1 MTLFYRFIRFI
12 VSVVFHI
19 IYRIRVVGEENIPQ
33 NGAAIICCNHT
44 SMSDVPF
51 LAAATHRQIFFMGK
65 EELFKNRITRWFFGK
80 LGAFAVS
87 RGSGAAADG
96 IKSAISV
103 IENGG
108 MMGIFPEGTRNRT
121 GKPVKCKAGVAL
133 VLSKAPAAVIPAA
146 ICRMGLRP
154 FTRVTVRFGK
164 PIENACPADASRP
177 ELKRS
182 TALIAEKITELLEM
196 GI

>member
-12 VSVVFHI
+12 VSVAFHAV
-19 IYRIRVVGEENIPQ
+19 YRIKVIGEENIPKE
-33 NGAAIICCNHT
+33 GAAIICCNHT

-96 IKSAISV
+96 IRSAISV
-103 IENGG
+103 IEKDG

-121 GKPVKCKAGVAL
+121 GKPIKCKAGVAL

-146 ICRMGLRP
+146 ICRKSLRP
-154 FTRVTVRFGK
+154 FARVTVRFGK
-164 PIENACPADASRP
+164 PVENACPADASRP

-182 TALIAEKITELLEM
+182 TALISEKITELLEM